1 MKVNIH
7 VLGHYGYIGSNLLN
21 YLLHLDHSAQG
32 LDPRKSNIEEIKF
45 EGNDIILDC
54 SRIKHFDPVT
64 LREDYEST
72 INLLGVASRFNAT
85 YVRIGSVLEIDSQA
99 TSSPYIEWSR
109 QRSKTTLSSRNELT
123 SKLILIPNIYGG
135 IGSSS
140 IIDLLKSAKQMGKEI
155 ILDHPT
161 SKRDFLSMNN
171 FLTKIHEILFATA
184 LGFPPMTILTSG
196 FVYEV
201 QSIQSFLK
209 AQDTT
214 LLLKQQS
221 FYNSS
226 GEIMRIEDGLVK
238 YLLDY

>member
-7 VLGHYGYIGSNLLN
+7 VIGHNGYIGSNLLD
-21 YLLHLDHSAQG
+21 YFLHLDHSVQG
-32 LDPRKSNIEEIKF
+32 LDPRKSNIEEINFK
-45 EGNDIILDC
+45 GNDVILDC
-54 SRIKHFDPVT
+54 SRIKNFDPIA
-64 LREDYEST
+64 LRKDYEST
-72 INLLGVASRFNAT
+72 IDLLGVASRFDAT

-109 QRSKTTLSSRNELT
+109 QRSKATLSARSKLT

-140 IIDLLKSAKQMGKEI
+140 IIDSLKSAKQLGKDL
-155 ILDHPT
+155 ILDDPT
-161 SKRDFLSMNN
+161 SKRDFLSINN
-171 FLTKIHEILFATA
+171 FLTKIHEILSANS
-184 LGFPPMTILTSG
+184 LGFPPTAILTSG

-226 GEIMRIEDGLVK
+226 GEIIRIEDALVK

>member
-7 VLGHYGYIGSNLLN
+7 IIGHYGYLGSHLLT
-21 YLLHLDHSAQG
+21 YFLHLDHSVHG
-32 LDPRKSNIEEIKF
+32 LDPRRFNVEKFEF

-54 SRIKHFDPVT
+54 SRIKHFDPIA
-64 LREDYEST
+64 LRKDYDST

-85 YVRIGSVLEIDSQA
+85 YVRIGSVLEINSQA
-99 TSSPYIEWSR
+99 MSSPYIEWSR
-109 QRSKTTLSSRNELT
+109 QRSKITLLPRNKLT

-140 IIDLLKSAKQMGKEI
+140 IIDRLKSAKQLGKDL
-155 ILDHPT
+155 ILDDPT

-171 FLTKIHEILFATA
+171 FLTKIHEILFATS
-184 LGFPPMTILTSG
+184 LGFPPTAILTSG

-209 AQDTT
+209 TQDIT
-214 LLLKQQS
+214 LLLKQQT

-226 GEIMRIEDGLVK
+226 GAIIRIEDALVQ

>member
-7 VLGHYGYIGSNLLN
+7 IIGHYGYIGSNLLN
-21 YLLHLDHSAQG
+21 YLLHLDHSVQG
-32 LDPRKSNIEEIKF
+32 MDPRKSNIEEIKF

-54 SRIKHFDPVT
+54 SRIKHFDPIT
-64 LREDYEST
+64 LREDYES
-72 INLLGVASRFNAT
+72 IIDLLGVASRFNAT
-85 YVRIGSVLEIDSQA
+85 YVRIGSVLEIDSQV
-99 TSSPYIEWSR
+99 TSSPYIEWSK
-109 QRSKTTLSSRNELT
+109 QRSKTTLSFRNELT

-140 IIDLLKSAKQMGKEI
+140 IIDLLKSAKQMGKEF
-155 ILDHPT
+155 ILDDPT

-171 FLTKIHEILFATA
+171 FLTKIHEILFATS
-184 LGFPPMTILTSG
+184 LGSPPMAILTSG

-214 LLLKQQS
+214 LLLKQLS

-226 GEIMRIEDGLVK
+226 GEIMRIEDALVK

>member
-54 SRIKHFDPVT
+54 SRIKHFDPIA

-72 INLLGVASRFNAT
+72 IDLLGAASRFNAT
-85 YVRIGSVLEIDSQA
+85 YVRIGSVLEIDSQVM
-99 TSSPYIEWSR
+99 SSPYIEWSR